1 MAPFQQGGLDS
12 LCGIYS
18 LVNAEKIINKT
29 KAEDSQKL
37 FDEIVHFLE
46 ENKLLASILTGGM
59 LLKKM
64 KLILKEVIGEKIPNK
79 ELRFH
84 GKPNPSLGAFWEEVT
99 DFLNESHGR
108 SVIFCLSGVHDH
120 WTTIREITDNQIK
133 LFDSDGLGLLRR
145 AFCTTADSNNKRK
158 HVIWPAQTL
167 FLSK

>member
-1 MAPFQQGGLDS
+1 MIPFQQGGLDS

-29 KAEDSQKL
+29 KAKASQEI
-37 FDEIVHFLE
+37 FDEIAYFLE
-46 ENKLLASILTGGM
+46 ENKHLASILTSGM
-59 LLKKM
+59 LLKNM
-64 KLILKEVIGEKIPNK
+64 KLILNEVLDWRIPNK

-84 GKPNPSLGAFWEEVT
+84 GKPNPSLEVFWDEVAS
-99 DFLNESHGR
+99 FLNETKGR

-120 WTTIREITDNQIK
+120 WTTVKEITDNQIK
-133 LFDSDGLGLLRR
+133 LFDSNGLGFLNRS
-145 AFCTTADSNNKRK
+145 FCTTADSNGRRK

>member
-1 MAPFQQGGLDS
+1 MMPFQQGGLDS

-37 FDEIVHFLE
+37 FNEIVHFLE
-46 ENKLLASILTGGM
+46 ENKKLASILTGGM
-59 LLKKM
+59 LLKNM
-64 KLILKEVIGEKIPNK
+64 KLILNEVIGEKIPNK
-79 ELRFH
+79 EQRFL
-84 GKPNPSLGAFWEEVT
+84 GKPNPSLGAFWEEVI
-99 DFLNESHGR
+99 DFLNESQER

-120 WTTIREITDNQIK
+120 WTTIRKITVNQIK
-133 LFDSDGLGLLRR
+133 LFDSAGLLLIKRT
-145 AFCTTADSNNKRK
+145 FCTTADANSQRK